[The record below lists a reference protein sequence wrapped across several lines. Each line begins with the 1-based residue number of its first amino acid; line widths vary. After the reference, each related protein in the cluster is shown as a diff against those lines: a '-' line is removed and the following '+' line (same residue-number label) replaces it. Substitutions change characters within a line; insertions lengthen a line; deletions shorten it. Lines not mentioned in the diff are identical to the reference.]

1 LDLEKIITIKDLLG
15 GYKNKKYSSKEVINL
30 FAGRSKAL
38 QPKLN
43 HYITLNED
51 LKNIPEQAIPIAY
64 KDIFSTKGVKT
75 TAASKILQNYVPP
88 FSATVVERLENNNF
102 YSLGKLNCDAFA
114 HGASGENSDFGAT
127 KNPYDTSLISGGSSS
142 GSAVAVASGSVLVAT
157 ASDTGGS
164 IRNPA
169 SYNNTVGIKPTYG
182 RVSRYGVTSMT
193 SSTDS
198 IGHLTKTVWDNAYV
212 LNKTAGIDIKDATS
226 SSLIVPDYTKDLE
239 NFDVKG
245 LKIGIPEEYFSKD
258 VDSKIIQKIEEFIAI
273 YKNQGAVIVP
283 IKLPNTEYGV
293 ATYYI
298 ITPSEVS
305 SNLGRLTGV
314 RYGGQR
320 KDFGDEA
327 VRRIMI
333 GTYSLSSGYYDAYYA
348 KAQRVRNAIVQDFT
362 KAYEK
367 VDVIMGPVVPIM
379 PPKIGEI
386 VDDPIKNYL
395 MDVLTVNVNL
405 AGLPALSVPAGFINN
420 IPVGAQ
426 IIGPKFSEHLLYKVG
441 AIAEKETEYYKI
453 LPNIN

>member
-1 LDLEKIITIKDLLG
+1 MDLEKIITIKDLLG